1 MPPIHYGPCPDA
13 IVNAKAPLT
22 RRGCDNTVCLRA
34 WEQTTGSTHW
44 GEQEPQGGPKMAK
57 LDASKSGTF
66 KIGGEIEINRLGFGA
81 MRITGKGIWGEPE
94 DRPEALRT
102 LKRVPELGIDF
113 IDTADSYG
121 PDVSEELI
129 HEALFPYKEMLIATK
144 AGFQRTGPG
153 VWKMDGRPEWL
164 RSQALSSCKRLG
176 VKRIDLWQLHRI
188 DPKVPRHAQFAAI
201 KSMID
206 DGIIR
211 FAGLSEVSVADIE
224 EASEVFPVVSVQ
236 NRYNLVDRGS
246 EDVLDY
252 CEANGIGFIPWYPLA
267 AGDLAKEGSIL
278 DRIAKK
284 HGAAPS
290 QIALACV
297 LKRSP
302 VMLPIPGTSKVK
314 HLEENVAAVNIEL
327 TDDEFALLDREGRT
341 ASQAA

>member
-1 MPPIHYGPCPDA
+1 
-13 IVNAKAPLT
+13 
-22 RRGCDNTVCLRA
+22 
-34 WEQTTGSTHW
+34 
-44 GEQEPQGGPKMAK
+44 MAK
-57 LDASKSGTF
+57 LDASKAGTF

-94 DRPEALRT
+94 DRAEALRT

-129 HEALFPYKEMLIATK
+129 HEALFPYKGILIATK

-164 RSQALSSCKRLG
+164 RERALSSCKRLG

-188 DPKVPRHAQFAAI
+188 DPKVPRKAQFAAI
-201 KSMID
+201 KSLID

-224 EASEVFPVVSVQ
+224 EASKVFPVVSVQ

-267 AGDLAKEGSIL
+267 AGELAKDGSIL
-278 DRIAKK
+278 DRIAKA
-284 HGAAPS
+284 HGAVPS
-290 QIALACV
+290 QIALAWV

-314 HLEENVAAVNIEL
+314 HLEENVATVNIKL
-327 TDDEFALLDREGRT
+327 TEDEFALLDREGRA